1 MLLKYHYDRVRPNYL
16 DTTLEPSISVPGH
29 PAYPSGH
36 ATQAA
41 AIALVL
47 GCVDPDNKAEYI
59 LNRVGYNRELGGVH
73 YPSDSVAGEKLA
85 EAMVEEVAA
94 FVGLSNEQIAGCS
107 WTLV

>member
-1 MLLKYHYDRVRPNYL
+1 M
-16 DTTLEPSISVPGH
+16 
-29 PAYPSGH
+29 
-36 ATQAA
+36 
-41 AIALVL
+41 

-107 WTLV
+107 WTLA